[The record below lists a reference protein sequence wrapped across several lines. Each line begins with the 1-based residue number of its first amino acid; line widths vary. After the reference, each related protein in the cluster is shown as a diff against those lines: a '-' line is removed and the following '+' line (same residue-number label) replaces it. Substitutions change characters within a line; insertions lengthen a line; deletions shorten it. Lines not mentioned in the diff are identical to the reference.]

1 MGIRANNRPRLNPGP
16 FQNTHG
22 TDENAIR
29 NIRIA
34 NHAVGANPAIAPN
47 ACVTEN
53 LYERL
58 DGRIGADLNFTINH
72 TGLRRQNCDPFRHKL
87 PAFGQTQ
94 ALINIYQFGSHVAA
108 QNLVGIVCLN
118 RDHAL
123 FRLTQNGRHI
133 REIKLSVRV
142 IRAELVDMREQ
153 CFNRKSIKTGVDLAN
168 FLLFGRSRF
177 LLYDRLHIIAFRAL
191 ANYTPIAGRISDYG
205 GQNGHRG
212 FFAGMK
218 IAQLRDRFGRNQ
230 RRVAGEDNN
239 LIVVRESVA
248 RHHECVPSAALWSLQ
263 HEIDSSMGN
272 GLAHTLGFV
281 ADDGVDILGRDHFR
295 RGSDNVRKQRFAAN
309 FVQHFR
315 MFRFQPRAFTRSHDG
330 DRHPL
335 RALTPALRM

>member
-1 MGIRANNRPRLNPGP
+1 MW
-16 FQNTHG
+16 
-22 TDENAIR
+22 
-29 NIRIA
+29 
-34 NHAVGANPAIAPN
+34 V
-47 ACVTEN
+47 
-53 LYERL
+53 
-58 DGRIGADLNFTINH
+58 IG
-72 TGLRRQNCDPFRHKL
+72 
-87 PAFGQTQ
+87 
-94 ALINIYQFGSHVAA
+94 
-108 QNLVGIVCLN
+108 
-118 RDHAL
+118 
-123 FRLTQNGRHI
+123 
-133 REIKLSVRV
+133 
-142 IRAELVDMREQ
+142 AELVDIREERLD
-153 CFNRKSIKTGVDLAN
+153 CESIKAGVDFAN
-168 FLLFGRSRF
+168 FLLFGRSGF

-248 RHHECVPSAALWSLQ
+248 RHHECVPSAALRSLQ